1 MNIRHFTFNPYQE
14 NTILIWD
21 DSLTGVIIDPGCC
34 DSSELEQL
42 KSFVAD
48 KGIKPAA
55 ILLTHAHFDHI
66 YGVKGCVEAYGTPV
80 YMHPDDKVMK
90 DNAAALALRS
100 FMPAPDCSW
109 DTVDICDDQTLTFGG
124 MTLKVITTPGHSPGS
139 VCFLCAE
146 SGDLFCG
153 DTLFAGTIGRTDLP
167 GGDYDHEIV
176 SIMDKIMGLDGD
188 VDIHPGHGGMS
199 NIGHER
205 THNPFLQPFN
215 EKDEDSGEVEGIE
228 ISGF

>member
-14 NTILIWD
+14 NSILVWD
-21 DSLTGVIIDPGCC
+21 DALNGVIIDPGCI
-34 DSSELEQL
+34 DAQELRRL
-42 KSFVAD
+42 TDFIAD
-48 KGIKPAA
+48 NGIRPAA

-66 YGVKGCVEAYGTPV
+66 YGVKACMGTYSIPV
-80 YMHPDDKVMK
+80 YMSPEDRPVR
-90 DNAAALALRS
+90 DNAAAFALRS

-109 DTVDICDDQTLTFGG
+109 ESTDITDGQTLTFGE
-124 MTLKVITTPGHSPGS
+124 MSFKVIATPGHSPGS
-139 VCFLCAE
+139 VCFFSEE
-146 SGDLFCG
+146 SGNLFCG

-176 SIMDKIMGLDGD
+176 SIMDKIMGLDAD
-188 VDIHPGHGGMS
+188 VEIHPGHGGTS

-215 EKDEDSGEVEGIE
+215 EKDDDSGDVEGIE

>member
-14 NTILIWD
+14 NSILIWD
-21 DSLTGVIIDPGCC
+21 DGLTGVIIDPGCIDC
-34 DSSELEQL
+34 GELSTLTGYISE
-42 KSFVAD
+42 

-66 YGVKGCVEAYGTPV
+66 YGVKGCVETYGIPV
-80 YMHPDDKVMK
+80 YMSPEDKGTK
-90 DNAAALALRS
+90 EGAAAFALRS
-100 FMPAPDCSW
+100 FMPAPDTSW
-109 DTVDICDDQTLTFGG
+109 DSVDIADGQTLSFGD
-124 MTLKVITTPGHSPGS
+124 MSLKVITTPGHSPGS
-139 VCFLCAE
+139 VCFLCEE

-167 GGDYDHEIV
+167 GGDYDKEIV
-176 SIMDKIMGLDGD
+176 SIMDKVMGLDGD
-188 VDIHPGHGGMS
+188 VEIHPGHGGPS

-215 EKDEDSGEVEGIE
+215 EKDDDTGEVEGIE
-228 ISGF
+228 ISGT

>member
-21 DSLTGVIIDPGCC
+21 DSLTGVIIDPGCI
-34 DSSELEQL
+34 DMHEMEQL
-42 KSFVAD
+42 TGFIAGR
-48 KGIKPAA
+48 GIKPAA

-66 YGVKGCVEAYGTPV
+66 YGVKGCTGAYGIPV
-80 YMHPDDKVMK
+80 FMSPEDKATL
-90 DNAAALALRS
+90 DNAPALAARS
-100 FMPAPDCSW
+100 CMPAPDTSW
-109 DTVDICDDQTLTFGG
+109 ETIDISDGQVLTFGD
-124 MTLKVITTPGHSPGS
+124 MSFKVMTTPGHSPGS
-139 VCFLCAE
+139 ACFFCEE

-167 GGDYDHEIV
+167 GGDYDSEIV
-176 SIMDKIMGLDGD
+176 SVMDKVMGLDSD
-188 VDIHPGHGGMS
+188 VEIHPGHGPSS

-215 EKDEDSGEVEGIE
+215 EKDEDSGDVEGIE